1 MSHHAPHSHHA
12 EVGKDGQPHGHHV
25 MSALSLLA
33 ILLVLMGF
41 TAFTVYSAKEWH
53 LGILGNASL
62 AILIATIKAT
72 LVCMF
77 FMHLKYDNHFYTVA
91 MLACVCLVILFL
103 FFSMADLGSRHWVD
117 PERATLLVPVPA
129 DKVGSARYKDPLT
142 AQGRTV
148 FIANC
153 QRCHGAR
160 GQGVDH
166 VGPPLIR
173 KAEHG
178 DSYVSAATVAA
189 ASDTELAA
197 LIRDGRAASDPK
209 NHSGYAKPAKAGN
222 PSLTDEQIMASVRF
236 VRALGE
242 VAHGHA
248 ATDAHAPAAT
258 PAAGHEPAGAPADAH
273 APAAAPPAKH

>member
-1 MSHHAPHSHHA
+1 MSHDPSHPHYR

-25 MSALSLLA
+25 MSALALLG
-33 ILLVLMGF
+33 ILLVLMAF

-62 AILIATIKAT
+62 AIFIATIKAT

-103 FFSMADLGSRHWVD
+103 FFSMTDLGSRNWVE
-117 PERATLLVPVPA
+117 PERAKLLVPVPL
-129 DKVGSARYKDPLT
+129 DKVGAARYHDPLL

-148 FIANC
+148 YVANC
-153 QRCHGAR
+153 ARCHGAI
-160 GQGVDH
+160 GTGVAH
-166 VGPPLIR
+166 VAPPLVQ

-178 DSYVSAATVAA
+178 DEYVSMPTIKAAGDA
-189 ASDTELAA
+189 ELAT
-197 LIRDGRAASDPK
+197 LIRDGRAATDPK

-222 PSLTDEQIMASVRF
+222 PGLTDEQIMAAVRF
-236 VRALGE
+236 VRAMGE
-242 VAHGHA
+242 AGHGHA
-248 ATDAHAPAAT
+248 APLPHAPAPTGGEPHEAT
-258 PAAGHEPAGAPADAH
+258 PASAEK
-273 APAAAPPAKH
+273 PAAAH